1 MPPKLKPLPHKPNI
15 LPPPMSNDDDIRL
28 GNIRVDQ
35 NGVVFTGGG
44 DLHVLR
50 QDLSLD
56 SLKEVQCLGKGT
68 QGNVSKYINTKD
80 NAVYA
85 VKRLYIPS
93 TSDRTNKQTVAGE
106 LRNIICKEAN
116 AYTVELYNAF
126 YREGTLW
133 LVMEYM
139 DWGNLEELINISPVI
154 PEAASAYIAS
164 QILHAL
170 KILHTKSNHHT
181 EGDQKSRR
189 QIHRD
194 IKPAN
199 VMLSFDGTVKLTD
212 FGIATSAETIGVN
225 SFIGTATYMSPERIQ
240 GRTYSTPSDIWS
252 VGVLIAQLLLG
263 RFPFPSAEKGFMALL
278 REVTECESLPIMS
291 ESSCSQAAEDFIN
304 HCLRQKP
311 EERSTAAEL
320 LEHEWIVHNA
330 SKGKAILTEL
340 LNELGERLPP
350 NSPSPCR

>member
-1 MPPKLKPLPHKPNI
+1 MPPKLKPLPNKPNL
-15 LPPPMSNDDDIRL
+15 LPPPQSNDDDIQL

-56 SLKEVQCLGKGT
+56 SLQEVQCLGKGT
-68 QGNVSKYINTKD
+68 QGNVSKYVNTKD
-80 NAVYA
+80 DTVYA

-116 AYTVELYNAF
+116 AYTVQLFNAF

-139 DWGNLEELINISPVI
+139 DWGNVEELIKFCPHI
-154 PEAASAYIAS
+154 PESASAYIAS

-181 EGDQKSRR
+181 ESDQKSRR

-199 VMLSFDGTVKLTD
+199 VMLSCDGTVKLTD

-225 SFIGTATYMSPERIQ
+225 SFIGTATYMSPERIE

-263 RFPFPSAEKGFMALL
+263 RFPFAAAEKGFMALL
-278 REVTECESLPIMS
+278 REVTECESLSIVS
-291 ESSCSQAAEDFIN
+291 EASCSQEAEDFIN

-311 EERSTAAEL
+311 EERSTALEL
-320 LEHEWIVHNA
+320 LEHEWIVKNA
-330 SKGKAILTEL
+330 SQGKEALTEL
-340 LNELGERLPP
+340 LNELGECVPR
-350 NSPSPCR
+350 NTSCSSR